1 MGVAYDDCRCARRA
15 LWTGVVPREAG
26 SYGLWGP
33 QAWGAQGNREVRML
47 YMIFMVVIF
56 LAGIA
61 ALVILLSRGVVKGG
75 ERIAKEMVD
84 EDDPDAP
91 REEEEETRERQR
103 EWEG

>member
-1 MGVAYDDCRCARRA
+1 MMAAGVR
-15 LWTGVVPREAG
+15 
-26 SYGLWGP
+26 
-33 QAWGAQGNREVRML
+33 GAQCGLAWCRAKMGLMGCGGLKHGALKGNREVRML